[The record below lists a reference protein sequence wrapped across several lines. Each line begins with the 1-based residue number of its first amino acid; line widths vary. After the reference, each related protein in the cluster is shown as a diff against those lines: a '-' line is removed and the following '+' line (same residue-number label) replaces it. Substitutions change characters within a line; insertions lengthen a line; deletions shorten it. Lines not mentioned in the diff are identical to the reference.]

1 NLWDLQ
7 RNLLKNGWSLL
18 KPGGILV
25 YSTCSL
31 SYKQNEDVIGWF
43 LSHFANSKL
52 EPIPNINNLTVAPL
66 KKSKYVEVDISNAVR
81 FDPIYSNTSGFFVA
95 RIRKNVLNDI

>member
-1 NLWDLQ
+1 
-7 RNLLKNGWSLL
+7 RNLLKNGWTLL

-31 SYKQNEDVIGWF
+31 SHKQNEDVIGWF
-43 LSHFANSKL
+43 LSHYPNSKL
-52 EPIPNINNLTVAPL
+52 EPIPNINNMTVAPL
-66 KKSKYVEVDISNAVR
+66 KKSRYIDVDISNAVR

-95 RIRKNVLNDI
+95 RIRKLP